1 MIYANPNHIVILVQ
15 SHNAIITAKVQG
27 GREVRGVVRSFLVSI
42 NLFLLI
48 RDGCVYDCQFTET
61 KPIKPQPC

>member
-27 GREVRGVVRSFLVSI
+27 GREVWG
-42 NLFLLI
+42 
-48 RDGCVYDCQFTET
+48 GCKKFSSVN
-61 KPIKPQPC
+61 